1 MKKLFTA
8 VIPCLRPDLL
18 KDCLDSLY
26 KHTDN
31 IFYVIVVDMTVRGL
45 DVNLRDEYP
54 NLMIIR
60 SPKTDRYYTGNIGF
74 QKASNIGIKLSET
87 PYTMLLNDDVVF
99 IHPGWWDG
107 VVETFAKVKKATPT
121 RPALLVNLASTKLPD
136 WSVGLPKGQHHDIL
150 PFKESYTNEDWDFLV
165 NEPHYVNEHL
175 TIQPGSVI
183 DGINLY
189 ASVIDTA
196 AIRKLGL
203 LDELWYPG
211 SAGDY
216 DLSCIAS
223 MNNYRCVSTTL
234 SWVYHHWSVTF
245 QAAQDEDEIRSLSMP
260 ELHVTDLRDK
270 WGERMDLWG
279 VQCPECKT
287 IMLTDDGLTA
297 ICPKHPS
304 ETYEIPPNTPVPL

>member
-1 MKKLFTA
+1 MEKLFTA

-31 IFYVIVVDMTVRGL
+31 IFYVIVVDMTLRGL
-45 DVNLRDEYP
+45 DVNLRDKYP
-54 NLMIIR
+54 NLMVIR
-60 SPKTDRYYTGNIGF
+60 APKTDRYYTGNIGF
-74 QKASNIGIKLSET
+74 QKASNIGIKLSTT

-107 VVETFAKVKKATPT
+107 VIETFAKVKKATPT

-150 PFKESYTNEDWDFLV
+150 PFKKEYTNEDWDFLV
-165 NEPHYVNEHL
+165 NQPHYVNEHL

-189 ASVIDTA
+189 ASVIDTE

-203 LDELWYPG
+203 LDELWFPG

-279 VQCPECKT
+279 VQCPQCKT
-287 IMLTDDGLTA
+287 IMLTDDGLVA
-297 ICPKHPS
+297 VCPKHPD
-304 ETYEIPPNTPVPL
+304 ETYNIPPNTDVPL